1 MIFSKITYS
10 ILTSKARW
18 LLSLLFLCTS
28 YTALAEAAEGM
39 QEDANFI
46 SHHIS
51 DAHEWHLATVGD
63 THVTIP
69 LPIVLVSKANGIEVF
84 SSNRFWD
91 AHHQQRVSYCG
102 YYIDAHETIMAT
114 SSSHPFYDLSITKNV
129 ASMILSILVL
139 MPIAL
144 VAVRKYRG
152 NPFHIPRGFWALLEM
167 LISFVRDDIAIPNI
181 GKHNYRRFTPY
192 LLTIFFFIF
201 LNNLMGLL
209 PGAANV
215 TGNISVT
222 LTLALFTL
230 AITFYRANRNYWR
243 HIFYPPG
250 IPMWLLPIMIPVE
263 IIGVFT
269 KPIALMVRLFANITA
284 GHIILLSIIN
294 LVFIFQTSFAG
305 FISVPFGAFMFLL
318 KLLVAILQA
327 YIFTLLSA
335 IYFGMAVEKAHH

>member
-1 MIFSKITYS
+1 MTFSNNLHS
-10 ILTSKARW
+10 ILPSKAKW
-18 LLSLLFLCTS
+18 LLCLLLLCAS
-28 YTALAEAAEGM
+28 YTALAEDTGSK
-39 QEDANFI
+39 EDSNFI
-46 SHHIS
+46 FHHIS
-51 DAHEWHLATVGD
+51 DAHEWHLVTVGN
-63 THVTIP
+63 THITIP
-69 LPIVLVSKANGIEVF
+69 LPIVLVSQSKGIEVF

-91 AHHQQRVSYCG
+91 AHHQQRVSYRG
-102 YYIDAHETIMAT
+102 YYLNDHEKIISASPAH
-114 SSSHPFYDLSITKNV
+114 SFYDLSITKNV
-129 ASMILSILVL
+129 ASIMLSIIVL
-139 MPIAL
+139 IPIAL
-144 VAVRKYRG
+144 VALRKYRG
-152 NPFHIPRGFWALLEM
+152 NPFHIPRGFWALIEM
-167 LISFVRDDIAIPNI
+167 LICFVRDDIAIPNI
-181 GKHNYRRFTPY
+181 GKHSYKRFTPY
-192 LLTIFFFIF
+192 LLSIFFFIW

-230 AITFYRANRNYWR
+230 AITFYNANKNYWR
-243 HIFYPPG
+243 HIFCPPG

-284 GHIILLSIIN
+284 GHIILLSIIS

-305 FISVPFGAFMFLL
+305 LMSVPFGAFMFML
-318 KLLVAILQA
+318 KLLVAFLQA